1 MASVLNLFGTIG
13 NVTLPIFVFLTM
25 LNVGLTRTLNDFLLY
40 MTEWR
45 FFLRM
50 LVVNFI
56 VAPMVMWL
64 LLQLFFLAQPLEIGL
79 IIFSMVAG
87 APFVIKLTQFS
98 DHDIALDATL
108 LVVLV
113 LGTSVFVPIALPLVL
128 SEIQIDGLQLF
139 LTLARQLVLPI
150 VLGLLLHRF
159 FTEFVEMIQP
169 WVGKLSN
176 ITLWVVVVG
185 ILVGEFNGLLAIL
198 GQGAVLASILFILTV
213 TVLGYYLAGKNNQEH
228 QQDLG
233 ALGTGQKN
241 TAAGLIIASTNFAHL
256 PEVLLIITVANIL
269 GIVLLVLI
277 AKYLSTDHASVILNN
292 E

>member
-64 LLQLFFLAQPLEIGL
+64 LLQLFSLAQPLEIGL

-87 APFVIKLTQFS
+87 SPFVIKLTQFS
-98 DHDIALDATL
+98 DHDIALGATL